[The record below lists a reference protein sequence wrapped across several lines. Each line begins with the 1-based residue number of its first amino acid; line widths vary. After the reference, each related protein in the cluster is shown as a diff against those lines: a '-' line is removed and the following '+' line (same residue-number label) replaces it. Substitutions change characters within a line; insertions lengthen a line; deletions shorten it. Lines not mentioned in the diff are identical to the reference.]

1 MTAGI
6 SSADQILFTGTI
18 TQSVFD
24 GTGAASNNPSLN
36 LIQTGQTYTVTLDFA
51 DSIDVPGAF
60 TIATTSFAV
69 PSAPAIESGF
79 STGTLTVTADGANYD
94 VSLLACLTSGS
105 NCAVGNQLNAN
116 FRILA
121 ASLTSVNAPATGLDP
136 PHPLDLLEDDG
147 VTDLQGTIAN
157 YSYIGGSSIP
167 EPGSV
172 LLVSSVVAVILFQL
186 ERKKNV

>member
-18 TQSVFD
+18 AQSVLD
-24 GTGAASNNPSLN
+24 GTGPASNNPSLN
-36 LIQTGQTYTVTLDFA
+36 LIQTGQTYTVILDFA
-51 DSIDVPGAF
+51 GSISGPGAF
-60 TIATTSFAV
+60 NITTTSFAV

-79 STGTLTVTADGANYD
+79 GAGTLTVTANGANYEL
-94 VSLLACLTSGS
+94 SLLACLTSGS
-105 NCAVGNQLNAN
+105 NCAVGNQLTAN

-121 ASLTSVNAPATGLDP
+121 ASLTSMNAPATGLDP

-157 YSYIGGSSIP
+157 HSYLGVAGVP

-172 LLVSSVVAVILFQL
+172 LLVSSALAAILIQMK
-186 ERKKNV
+186 RKKNV